1 MIEFQFGD
9 GSAQR
14 LKSPGQLVPLVKFV
28 RTFRARHHDDGI
40 AAPFARFPRNSVFE
54 LCSRNGPRARVRGM
68 VCCLG
73 VLLRRTRR
81 RGELL

>member
-1 MIEFQFGD
+1 MARRKAGNLRVTFAFG
-9 GSAQR
+9 
-14 LKSPGQLVPLVKFV
+14 VKLV

-40 AAPFARFPRNSVFE
+40 AGLFARFLRNSVIE

-81 RGELL
+81 RDELL